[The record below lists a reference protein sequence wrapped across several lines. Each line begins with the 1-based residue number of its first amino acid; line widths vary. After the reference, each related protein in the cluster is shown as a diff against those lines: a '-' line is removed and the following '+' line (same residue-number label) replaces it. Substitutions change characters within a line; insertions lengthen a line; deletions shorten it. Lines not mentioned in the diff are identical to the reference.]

1 MDPVT
6 VDRQEQIIANLAD
19 WIRDRDLESPA
30 ILFLQVNKPLALIGS
45 QALLLLQPVL
55 GFVGPMLG
63 WFENDQVLAEYAALL
78 ETPGSIDRILSLL
91 ER

>member
-55 GFVGPMLG
+55 GLVGPMLG